1 MVPSRL
7 DAKRIRLTAARV
19 ASGVGVAGCGVGVG
33 GATVASGVAVTAVV
47 GRTASD
53 AGVVDATGG
62 EDATQPACMTTTKQ
76 INRKLDLDISLLL
89 VKPPK
94 AVST

>member
-1 MVPSRL
+1 
-7 DAKRIRLTAARV
+7 
-19 ASGVGVAGCGVGVG
+19 VAGCGVGVG
-33 GATVASGVAVTAVV
+33 GATVAIGVVVGTVV

-53 AGVVDATGG
+53 AGVVDATGA
-62 EDATQPACMTTTKQ
+62 EDATQPACTTITKQ

-89 VKPPK
+89 VKPPR